1 MNETTT
7 NPIGRA
13 EVLAAAERLRRY
25 RTAKQS
31 FDARVCEETLWWQS
45 RHGSHASPAVGIE
58 HRSGKPATSAWLFS
72 SVSHKH
78 ADLCDAMPTCSVLP
92 REPGDEV
99 AAEMLTKILPVIAD
113 RCELDR
119 IYAANAWSKLKHGV
133 AAYGVFWNPALE
145 NGLGDVDV
153 RRVDVLNLFWAPH
166 VESIQ
171 ESPHLFLVALEDT
184 DVLLSRYPA
193 LASRREAADGDAT
206 DALWESGGS
215 YLFGSADTAGKSAVV
230 DWYYKS
236 TRPDGRTVVHYA
248 KFTGETLLYASENDP
263 ALAERGWYDHGQ
275 YPFVL
280 DVMYPEEGSAVGY
293 GLIAVGRQ
301 PQAYVDELDGHLLE
315 YANWASR
322 VRYWAKRSLG
332 VNEKDFLDPNK
343 RIVEVEGDIDE
354 EKLRQITT
362 APMDGALAELRRMKV
377 DELKETTGSRDVSTG
392 GSVGGV
398 TAAAA
403 ITALQEAG
411 HKTSRDCIEGSYRAY
426 VQIIC
431 QIMELIRQFYDTAR
445 TFRIAGDGAGKPYA
459 YVRYEAATV
468 AEREVGKDGS
478 GEPLYYRPVFDIE
491 VRAEQQSP
499 HSRAEHNE
507 LMLRLFEAGMLDEG
521 RETAALRALSA
532 MQFDGVES
540 LCSSLRGDREV
551 TV

>member
-7 NPIGRA
+7 KPIGRA
-13 EVLAAAERLRRY
+13 EILAAGERLRRY

-45 RHGSHASPAVGIE
+45 RHGSHASPAMGIE
-58 HRSGKPATSAWLFS
+58 RTPGKAATSAWLFS
-72 SVSHKH
+72 SISHKH
-78 ADLCDAMPTCSVLP
+78 ADICDAMPTCSALP
-92 REPGDEV
+92 REPGDE
-99 AAEMLTKILPVIAD
+99 AAAAMLSKILPVIAD

-166 VESIQ
+166 VENIQ

-184 DVLLSRYPA
+184 DTLRARYPV
-193 LASRREAADGDAT
+193 LASHRESSDGDAAA
-206 DALWESGGS
+206 DLWESGGS
-215 YLFGSADTAGKSAVV
+215 YMFGSADTAGKSAVV

-236 TRPDGRTVVHYA
+236 TRPDGRTVVHYV

-280 DVMYPEEGSAVGY
+280 DVLYPEEGSAVGY

-301 PQAYVDELDGHLLE
+301 PQTYVDELDGHLLE

-332 VNEKDFLDPNK
+332 VNEKDFLDPDK
-343 RIVEVEGDIDE
+343 RIIEVEGDIDE
-354 EKLRQITT
+354 EKLRQITL
-362 APMDGALAELRRMKV
+362 APMDGALAELRQMKV
-377 DELKETTGSRDVSTG
+377 EELKETTGSRDVSTG
-392 GSVGGV
+392 GAMGGV

-403 ITALQEAG
+403 IAALQEAG
-411 HKTSRDCIEGSYRAY
+411 NKTSRDCIEGSYRAY
-426 VQIIC
+426 VQITC
-431 QIMELIRQFYDTAR
+431 QIIELIRQFYDTAR
-445 TFRIAGDGAGKPYA
+445 TFRIAGDWEDKPYS
-459 YVRYEAATV
+459 YVRYDAKAI
-468 AEREVGKDGS
+468 AEREVGTS
-478 GEPLYYRPVFDIE
+478 
-491 VRAEQQSP
+491 
-499 HSRAEHNE
+499 
-507 LMLRLFEAGMLDEG
+507 
-521 RETAALRALSA
+521 
-532 MQFDGVES
+532 
-540 LCSSLRGDREV
+540 
-551 TV
+551 